1 LSIVDQFESWNQEL
15 MNLPTRCCYVK
26 VQGHKAVKI
35 TSLKMK
41 EANIDQKE
49 LAAVLGK
56 YKHRYQR
63 SKQETEE
70 ALKKGEAARQQFS
83 GNVLT
88 LAQRADAAP
97 DAADAGSGYSDLFH
111 NPFKQ
116 RGIPQDEEK
125 RT

>member
-49 LAAVLGK
+49 LAAVLGE

-70 ALKKGEAARQQFS
+70 ALKKGEAAWQQFS

-88 LAQRADAAP
+88 HAQRADAAP

-116 RGIPQDEEK
+116 RGIPQD
-125 RT
+125 